1 METFIRVNGLMAN
14 LMVRVIIFIMETKVF
29 TRVTGKMERKKDL
42 DSLSL
47 KINMDIQVN
56 GKKIKKMEE
65 GLIYI
70 QMEKSMKAVG

>member
-1 METFIRVNGLMAN
+1 MAN